1 MNSGER
7 TVLPFLSEQPRHG
20 SGGGPSGTL
29 VIRGA
34 PVLLRRKRVPN
45 GLNADQAI
53 AKDEGV
59 DAVIRL
65 DCL

>member
-7 TVLPFLSEQPRHG
+7 TVLPFLSEQPRRG
-20 SGGGPSGTL
+20 SGGGPSGIL

-34 PVLLRRKRVPN
+34 AVLLRRKRVPN